1 VCYSVVTQRYGAPFF
16 TEGWVEC
23 ISKMA
28 ANSISRRVLPSPPQ
42 GKVYPHSLFKSKL
55 DINLISRDIKRYQ
68 ELDSLGL
75 KTLGGILKDGLVAS
89 FASLARKATLNQ
101 IV

>member
-1 VCYSVVTQRYGAPFF
+1 
-16 TEGWVEC
+16 
-23 ISKMA
+23 M
-28 ANSISRRVLPSPPQ
+28 ISRRVLPSPLP

-68 ELDSLGL
+68 EHSLVL